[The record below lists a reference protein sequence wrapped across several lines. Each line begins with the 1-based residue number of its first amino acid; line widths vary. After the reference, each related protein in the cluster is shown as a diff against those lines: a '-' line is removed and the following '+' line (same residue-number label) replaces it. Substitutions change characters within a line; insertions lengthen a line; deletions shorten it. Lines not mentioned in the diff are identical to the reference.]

1 MLQNVSNYTI
11 KYLTSD
17 DTWRIDVIEYIL
29 EPRNMQ
35 RVKNNI
41 ILFQIYFWLTEF
53 DDLLEQIDY
62 SLCKRM
68 HLKDV

>member
-17 DTWRIDVIEYIL
+17 GTIRRIDVIEYIL

-41 ILFQIYFWLTEF
+41 YLISDLFLAN
-53 DDLLEQIDY
+53 
-62 SLCKRM
+62 
-68 HLKDV
+68 

>member
-41 ILFQIYFWLTEF
+41 YLISDLFLAN
-53 DDLLEQIDY
+53 
-62 SLCKRM
+62 
-68 HLKDV
+68 